1 MALKLHPSHIT
12 DIQSI
17 GKDLSNLWIRSDVP
31 MFLDSALALEIDNP
45 CSMEVINLSDIRFKD
60 LPTLTIIDEN
70 GYELYVT
77 QPIAVDE
84 SFGVEP
90 NTIDSMTGKYLPL
103 EGGTVY
109 GKVWLNGP
117 HNNQLLLG
125 AKDSGG
131 VINFNR
137 GVDGNTVG
145 SIGFSSPTDHNTFGV
160 YSQGGGGS
168 FTVSNNGTITKWDQ
182 NGAVSFGSTLSTV
195 GAITEAGQ
203 LLSSK
208 YVLVGA
214 DLDMGT
220 W

>member
-1 MALKLHPSHIT
+1 MSMKLHPSYIQ

-17 GKDLSNLWIRSDVP
+17 GKDLSNLWLKTDVP
-31 MFLDSALALEIDNP
+31 MFYDSASSLQIDNP
-45 CSMEVINLSDIRFKD
+45 CSMEVINLSDIRFQD
-60 LPTLTIIDEN
+60 RPTITVMDEN
-70 GYELYVT
+70 GNEIYVT
-77 QPIAVDE
+77 QPIL
-84 SFGVEP
+84 VEETYATTTTI
-90 NTIDSMTGKYLPL
+90 NTGAYLPIA
-103 EGGTVY
+103 GGTVY

-131 VINFNR
+131 IINFNR
-137 GVDGNTVG
+137 GIDGNTVG
-145 SIGFSSPTDHNTFGV
+145 AIGFSSPTDHNTFGV
-160 YSQGGGGS
+160 YSNGGGGS

-182 NGAVSFGSTLSTV
+182 SGAVSFGSTLSTV